1 MLKKPKKN
9 PTFNEYFPQQ
19 LAGETASFQYM
30 FDYVFSEEKLRNKII
45 KTFTDLGSGS
55 DDNLKLSFETSFR
68 NEQGEREVDNT
79 IINSVFSQAFDENQR
94 YDYLSILLY
103 RYEYKW
109 NKLIDNVYSQTYNPL
124 ENYDR
129 QEDTSLSY
137 EGSENVTRNVDSDRK
152 TKGTT
157 ADTRNDTSSANSSS
171 QKNVFAFDSAEA
183 SPSDSDSGITTA
195 TGTGTSNS
203 TVDNSDTEKRTET
216 EGHSFTDRKNVT
228 ASRIHGNI
236 GVTTSQQLLMSEMQL
251 RRATEYINT
260 LANDVINALT
270 VGVYGLG
277 GL

>member
-1 MLKKPKKN
+1 MLKKSKKN

-19 LAGETASFQYM
+19 FVGEGVSLDYM
-30 FDYVFSEEKLRNKII
+30 FDYVFHDIQLRNEII
-45 KTFTDLGSGS
+45 RIFADDGSGAE
-55 DDNLKLSFETSFR
+55 DNLKLSFEFNFR
-68 NEQGEREVDNT
+68 FTQGEREVDDA
-79 IINSVFSQAFDENQR
+79 IINSVLSQAFSEAER
-94 YDYLSILLY
+94 YDYLSLLLK
-103 RYEYKW
+103 RYYYKW
-109 NKLIDNVYSQTYNPL
+109 SKLIDNVYAQTYNPL

-183 SPSDSDSGITTA
+183 SPSDSDSGTTTA

-236 GVTTSQQLLMSEMQL
+236 GVTTNQQMMASEL
-251 RRATEYINT
+251 EFRLKNDFFNTVYEDIANT
-260 LANDVINALT
+260 LLKPI
-270 VGVYGLG
+270 Y
-277 GL
+277 

>member
-1 MLKKPKKN
+1 MLKKSKN
-9 PTFNEYFPQQ
+9 PTFNEYFPIDFEGGF
-19 LAGETASFQYM
+19 LM
-30 FDYVFSEEKLRNKII
+30 FDYVFADTGLKNKII
-45 KTFTDLGSGS
+45 
-55 DDNLKLSFETSFR
+55 NLFSSPEAEPADIKINFEINFR
-68 NEQGEREVDNT
+68 LLHGERQLDDTV
-79 IINSVFSQAFDENQR
+79 INSPYSKFFEEWFR
-94 YDYLSILLY
+94 YDYLKDILL
-103 RYEYKW
+103 RYQYKW
-109 NKLIDNVYSQTYNPL
+109 SKLIDNVYAQTYNPL

-183 SPSDSDSGITTA
+183 SPSDSDSGTTTA
-195 TGTGTSNS
+195 TGTGSSNS

-236 GVTTSQQLLMSEMQL
+236 GVTTSVQMLTAEQEFRLKNDFFNTVYEDI
-251 RRATEYINT
+251 ANT
-260 LANDVINALT
+260 LLKPI
-270 VGVYGLG
+270 Y
-277 GL
+277 

>member
-9 PTFNEYFPQQ
+9 PTFNEHFPQQ
-19 LAGETASFQYM
+19 FVGEEASLDYM
-30 FDYVFSEEKLRNKII
+30 FDFVFLDVKLQSKII
-45 KTFTDLGSGS
+45 ELFASDGSGA
-55 DDNLKLSFETSFR
+55 DYNLKLSFEFNFR
-68 NEQGEREVDNT
+68 NEQGEREVDNA
-79 IINSVFSQAFDENQR
+79 IINSVFSQAFLNDR
-94 YDYLSILLY
+94 YTYLSILLY
-103 RYEYKW
+103 RYQYKW
-109 NKLIDNVYSQTYNPL
+109 SKLIDNVYAQTYNPL

-183 SPSDSDSGITTA
+183 SPSDSDSGTTTA

-216 EGHSFTDRKNVT
+216 EGHSFTNRKNVT
-228 ASRIHGNI
+228 ASRIHGNV
-236 GVTTSQQLLMSEMQL
+236 GVTTSQQMLESEVIL
-251 RRATEYINT
+251 RNKYDFFNTVYEDIANT
-260 LANDVINALT
+260 LLKPI
-270 VGVYGLG
+270 Y
-277 GL
+277 